1 MTIDQKDEETNT
13 KTKGADRTV
22 RTDGKDGVHDRWKMG
37 TSKVFVGTG
46 PCILR

>member
-22 RTDGKDGVHDRWKMG
+22 RTDGKNEKDRIGRTDK
-37 TSKVFVGTG
+37 TN
-46 PCILR
+46 I